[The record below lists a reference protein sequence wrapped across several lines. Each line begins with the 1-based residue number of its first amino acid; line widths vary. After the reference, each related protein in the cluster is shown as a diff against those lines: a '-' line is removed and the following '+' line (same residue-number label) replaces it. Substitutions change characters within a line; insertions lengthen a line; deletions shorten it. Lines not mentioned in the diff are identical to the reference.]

1 MKRTALFATA
11 LTILAAAATRADNFA
26 AKGAKATLTVE
37 YVYAS
42 NGKTQDRNDSHQWS
56 VTRTVKLSA
65 DLIAQ
70 TPQPLP
76 TMHEMEAGQKADLKN
91 KQEKAQSAQEKMA
104 PVQADIQ
111 KIMAKCGEDEAC
123 LEREIQKYGMSNSD
137 SAKMNSARSADK
149 DIAVAANQ
157 GPARY
162 QLWTAASQRGTY
174 SIEESRHD
182 VVADPAC
189 GASMQCTTDEN
200 AKGAGEVPLPP
211 GAKAAAS
218 GPPSLA
224 MAEIDAGGKT
234 VAIVLPV
241 PLSMLPYTKTIKSN
255 SPDRKSGTSQ
265 DLVRCPPKDLKPVRV
280 ALKGGGRD
288 ESGTEEIKIAGAGAD
303 GGTLTIRWKLT
314 AK

>member
-1 MKRTALFATA
+1 MKRTAL
-11 LTILAAAATRADNFA
+11 LAAALTAMTAHARADAFA

-37 YVYAS
+37 YVYTS
-42 NGKTQDRNDSHQWS
+42 NGKTQDQNDSHQWS
-56 VTRTVKLSA
+56 VNRTVKLSA

-70 TPQPLP
+70 TPQSLP
-76 TMHEMEAGQKADLKN
+76 TMHEMEEGQKADLKN
-91 KQEKAQSAQEKMA
+91 KQEKVQSAQEKMA
-104 PVQADIQ
+104 PLQADIE

-123 LEREIQKYGMSNSD
+123 MQREIQKYGMANSD
-137 SAKMNSARSADK
+137 SATMNSARSAKK
-149 DIAVAANQ
+149 DVEVATKQ

-162 QLWTAASQRGTY
+162 QLWSAASQKGTY

-189 GASMQCTTDEN
+189 GASLHCTTDEN

-218 GPPSLA
+218 GLPGFS

-234 VAIVLPV
+234 LAIVLPV
-241 PLSMLPYTKTIKSN
+241 PLSPLPYTKTVKSN
-255 SPDRKSGTSQ
+255 SPDRKSGTFQ
-265 DLVRCPPKDLKPVRV
+265 ELVRCPPKDLKPVRV